1 MSIVHYS
8 ARFLLL
14 TLQQLLNSVIPCKNI
29 AIPVVVVIVSVVVVV
44 VVVVVVIVIV
54 VVVVVNGRSSK
65 KLLHYECG
73 KI

>member
-8 ARFLLL
+8 ARFLIS
-14 TLQQLLNSVIPCKNI
+14 TLQQLLNSLLYSAKSI
-29 AIPVVVVIVSVVVVV
+29 ATPVVAFVVASVVVV
-44 VVVVVVIVIV
+44 V